1 MDLITVEQVHKYFPL
16 PEGKGEF
23 AVLQDVSLTIR
34 AGEVVALL
42 GRSGSGKS
50 TLLRI
55 MAGLIPPSRGQV
67 LSNNKPLKG
76 ANSNVAMVF
85 QSFALLPWL
94 TVQENVELGL
104 EAKGINRE
112 TRRKQALKAIDLV
125 GLDGFESAIP
135 KNYLEA

>member
-1 MDLITVEQVHKYFPL
+1 MVAIATEPLIEVENVYKRFPL

-23 AVLQDVSLTIR
+23 TVLQDVSVQVQS
-34 AGEVVALL
+34 GEVVALL

-55 MAGLIPPSRGQV
+55 MAGLIPPSEGRV
-67 LSNNKPLKG
+67 LSGGKVLRGPNRD
-76 ANSNVAMVF
+76 VAMVF

-104 EAKGINRE
+104 EAQGVPKDERRRRALRAVSYTHLRAHE
-112 TRRKQALKAIDLV
+112 T
-125 GLDGFESAIP
+125 
-135 KNYLEA
+135 